1 MVFEGSGC
9 ENQLSNWVVAS
20 TLNVLFISGSGSREV
35 DKTVRV
41 TSWVRRRWERVSV
54 LKVMWV

>member
-1 MVFEGSGC
+1 MVFEGLGC

-20 TLNVLFISGSGSREV
+20 TLNVLFIWGSGSRKV